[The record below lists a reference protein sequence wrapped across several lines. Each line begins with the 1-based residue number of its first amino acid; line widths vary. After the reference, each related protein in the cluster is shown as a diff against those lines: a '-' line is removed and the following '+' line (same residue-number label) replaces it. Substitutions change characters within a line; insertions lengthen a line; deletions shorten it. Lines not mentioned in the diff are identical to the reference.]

1 MKTVQ
6 TVGVV
11 SAVLAMLILSGCN
24 NNSTPKSADGTSEV
38 YETPEQIDP
47 KVITIDWELLLN
59 ADVTDNSG
67 QVATR
72 LSDGQYR
79 FDNNITYPVSATNGY
94 IDANN
99 NGIVNEGEVVND
111 IEFKAIDGRVIT
123 LASTIAL
130 DTQMRA
136 ILEQDFGLTT
146 NQITSKTPSEDQD
159 IEAFTD
165 TLFTYILE
173 NSYSSVQTISEEE
186 LKSLFDAFMTLR
198 NSYESE

>member
-1 MKTVQ
+1 MKTIQ

-11 SAVLAMLILSGCN
+11 SAVLATLILSGCN
-24 NNSTPKSADGTSEV
+24 NNSTPTNADGTSEF
-38 YETPEQIDP
+38 YETPTQIDP
-47 KVITIDWELLLN
+47 KLVTVDWELLLN
-59 ADVTDNSG
+59 ANVTDNSG
-67 QVATR
+67 QVATK

-79 FDNNITYPVSATNGY
+79 FDNNITFPITATNGY

-99 NGIVNEGEVVND
+99 NGIVNEGEVIND

-123 LASTIAL
+123 LASTVAL

-136 ILEQDFGLTT
+136 ILEQDFGLTS
-146 NQITSKTPSEDQD
+146 NQITSKTPNDDQD

-165 TLFTYILE
+165 TLFAYILE
-173 NSYSSVQTISEEE
+173 NGYDSVQTISEEE